1 MATWRTCNLFPG
13 VCTKEGRFSRPKHS
27 FTKRVNN
34 KLFAICRNSSGNDS
48 NSNED
53 DSKLAK
59 NSSSGETQTPKESL
73 NLNQKIA
80 DDALLPPSMRE
91 PSLKKVVLINEN
103 EGPPSFDKNR
113 NSLNNRK
120 QPKQKFDLNEL
131 PKLKGTKESNS
142 TSSLRNE
149 SFKGINYDPI
159 IFTDTSFKESIKFD
173 KRVSP
178 LNKFTESRF
187 TLEGEGE
194 IAGGTGGGGGEGGGG
209 DDGSPDED
217 ESDFDPD
224 AFSFGESRMIW
235 FDRACCN
242 AREFLLRI
250 KQRMLNVWIARD
262 PSKTTRLVLFS
273 VSGVSLFV
281 LSLVLYPENPLDF
294 NDSGIFSSVFG
305 RNPRWLLNREL
316 GPLQPTLLSTTF
328 ACAAAFAKIRLGA
341 NLKPLSNFMHGVL
354 GLPMGFMLVFRWNNA
369 HERWWYGRT
378 CLGNI
383 LFYCKNL
390 GGTFCTW
397 VAPDDPILA
406 ARALALISTLKEC
419 VADRLNGTFIT
430 DASIVQKMTTPL
442 DSDDLEGLFGA
453 SNKVL
458 FCLEALRGCVQEAFR
473 RGYMPPAIAST
484 VHAEVASIMDNY
496 GSCEKVVNQPPPGCI
511 ITHLK
516 CTLMVYVCS
525 LPFIL
530 VHEVGVFG
538 VVPVTTLLSLALF
551 GIEAAAEQIEQP
563 FGNRPYDLPVRAL
576 MRDNSRDLDQTSK
589 RVLGFTGF
597 VNGRRDLDFDKT
609 VTTNFDT
616 DGENSLVHAEI
627 GGNKNKKSNDVQSA
641 LHESH
646 KGVDV
651 TTDEKGSILQARMK
665 GSTNERDRIE
675 SSFALSSRTNIP
687 YNEVFFTDN
696 LRTSASVN
704 GVSKDARALNL
715 YSDDVG
721 PTGSIDSSNLTRK
734 STLDWNNPISESL
747 NPHSVESIAAVSPVS
762 PVQIKE
768 SSSNSFRDNLQN
780 SGEIRKLPAWKT
792 QAPIEIMDQLYEKS
806 IQDSPKYHTSRMR
819 KMSYS
824 NNEHEQ
830 GNISAKSL
838 APRRIDPV
846 HILTSKDNGFVESPQ
861 LCSHLNMSRVI
872 RSSPEGETDIRDIPH
887 RDSYRSKK
895 C

>member
-1 MATWRTCNLFPG
+1 
-13 VCTKEGRFSRPKHS
+13 
-27 FTKRVNN
+27 
-34 KLFAICRNSSGNDS
+34 
-48 NSNED
+48 
-53 DSKLAK
+53 
-59 NSSSGETQTPKESL
+59 
-73 NLNQKIA
+73 
-80 DDALLPPSMRE
+80 
-91 PSLKKVVLINEN
+91 
-103 EGPPSFDKNR
+103 
-113 NSLNNRK
+113 
-120 QPKQKFDLNEL
+120 
-131 PKLKGTKESNS
+131 
-142 TSSLRNE
+142 
-149 SFKGINYDPI
+149 
-159 IFTDTSFKESIKFD
+159 
-173 KRVSP
+173 
-178 LNKFTESRF
+178 
-187 TLEGEGE
+187 
-194 IAGGTGGGGGEGGGG
+194 
-209 DDGSPDED
+209 
-217 ESDFDPD
+217 
-224 AFSFGESRMIW
+224 MIW

-250 KQRMLNVWIARD
+250 KHRMINVWIARD

-328 ACAAAFAKIRLGA
+328 ACAAAFAKVRLGA

-538 VVPVTTLLSLALF
+538 VVPVTTLLSFALF

-597 VNGRRDLDFDKT
+597 VNGKRETDLLDK
-609 VTTNFDT
+609 VLVDKGSSQPLVLFNEQSEDIQVQERLNLSEMK
-616 DGENSLVHAEI
+616 ENSHFKTSE
-627 GGNKNKKSNDVQSA
+627 DVEDNFEEERSAGQS
-641 LHESH
+641 
-646 KGVDV
+646 K
-651 TTDEKGSILQARMK
+651 MK
-665 GSTNERDRIE
+665 ATSRDWR
-675 SSFALSSRTNIP
+675 
-687 YNEVFFTDN
+687 
-696 LRTSASVN
+696 
-704 GVSKDARALNL
+704 
-715 YSDDVG
+715 
-721 PTGSIDSSNLTRK
+721 DSS
-734 STLDWNNPISESL
+734 
-747 NPHSVESIAAVSPVS
+747 SIAASSIGSRANSSTNVLYGENLISATLGGNSLTEEAQQFGGYEVGSATTLSPVNLS
-762 PVQIKE
+762 G
-768 SSSNSFRDNLQN
+768 SSGVKDNSFLMIVKKPTDWKKITESCMDDNLISVTSSPSRA
-780 SGEIRKLPAWKT
+780 SGGVKCPAAAAASFQDITQKKSRTLPTWKA
-792 QAPIEIMDQLYEKS
+792 QDPIEIMDQLGQKS
-806 IQDSPKYHTSRMR
+806 IPESPRYHTSKIQRLN
-819 KMSYS
+819 S
-824 NNEHEQ
+824 NGVRVNS
-830 GNISAKSL
+830 GNIDQYSSL
-838 APRRIDPV
+838 RRNN
-846 HILTSKDNGFVESPQ
+846 LENGSGDDRYFSGDQANRSSTPYPQ
-861 LCSHLNMSRVI
+861 II
-872 RSSPEGETDIRDIPH
+872 RSSPEGEIDIRDIPH
-887 RDSYRSKK
+887 RDFGPFLKRRGRLLNENYNLIGKDNENVAREKVPPVVNVKDIEAQKK
-895 C
+895 